1 MPEKY
6 IKRPVCKTH
15 KPKRKAKTPSVEN
28 MHKKR
33 YSWRWQKLS
42 KQIRLNYPLCMHP
55 DCDQLTDE
63 LHHIKRGEAYP
74 QLFFM
79 EINLIT
85 LCNYHHDQVSGLER
99 RGDYEAAEELYAFW
113 PDFIRSQY
121 PGGTTT

>member
-6 IKRPVCKTH
+6 IKKQVGQKHVAKR
-15 KPKRKAKTPSVEN
+15 KPKNQSVEN
-28 MHKKR
+28 LHKKR

-42 KQIRLNYPLCMHP
+42 KQIRLRYPLCMHP

-74 QLFFM
+74 ELFFM
-79 EINLIT
+79 DINLMP

-99 RGDYEAAEELYAFW
+99 REAYKEAEELYAFW
-113 PDFIRSQY
+113 PDHVRKQY
-121 PGGTTT
+121 PT